1 MLPQMPVAYIATPV
15 RNEASLQLFM
25 QAAAKA
31 QLAMTDCSAALVN
44 TGAVRFRHRLR
55 PAGEAA
61 VVLHALTYAHAQGR

>member
-1 MLPQMPVAYIATPV
+1 MLLQTPVAYIATSV

-25 QAAAKA
+25 QAAAEA
-31 QLAMTDCSAALVN
+31 QLAMTDCAALLN

-61 VVLHALTYAHAQGR
+61 VVLHALAYAHAQGS